1 MKIPLSPLPI
11 PLMSS
16 FFQDVSVVLPFV
28 VVLVAVVVVV
38 VVVGR
43 FFGHSS
49 THLKVASS

>member
-28 VVLVAVVVVV
+28 VVVVVVV
-38 VVVGR
+38 VAVVVGR